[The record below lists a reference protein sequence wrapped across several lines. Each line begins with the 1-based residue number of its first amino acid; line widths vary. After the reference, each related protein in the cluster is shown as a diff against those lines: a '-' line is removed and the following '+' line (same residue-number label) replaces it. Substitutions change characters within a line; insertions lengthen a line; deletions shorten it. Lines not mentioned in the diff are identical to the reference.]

1 MKSKTYGAGEAPE
14 KRFDSGKSADRSPR
28 GPVRQQVPSG
38 SQETCAVSRRPD
50 WDQYFMDI
58 ARVVARRSTCLRRN
72 VGALIVKDRRI
83 LASGYNGAPAGL
95 RHCLDIGCLR
105 EQRGFRRVSATNC
118 AGVCMQS
125 KTP

>member
-1 MKSKTYGAGEAPE
+1 
-14 KRFDSGKSADRSPR
+14 
-28 GPVRQQVPSG
+28 
-38 SQETCAVSRRPD
+38 
-50 WDQYFMDI
+50 MDI